1 MLRLYYHPF
10 ASFCQ
15 KALIAL
21 YEKGVPFEPV
31 LIDLG
36 DPDDRERL
44 RSVWP
49 MMKFPVL
56 EDTASGRVWPE
67 SSVIIEYLDGCA
79 PETPRMVPADPE
91 QALRARIWDRFFD
104 NFVAVHVTKCVL
116 DSMRPEG
123 RTDPDG
129 VAQAK
134 ETIRAAYDHVDAE
147 IDDGMWAVGDAF
159 TLADCSAAPALFY
172 AGLIVPRDDHPRL
185 AAYYERLRARPSF
198 DRVVEEARPYRQL
211 MPLPWPVGYEQEQ
224 QGETP

>member
-10 ASFCQ
+10 ASFCH

-21 YEKGVPFEPV
+21 YEKDVPFEPV

-36 DPDDRERL
+36 DREDRERL
-44 RSVWP
+44 RAVWP

-56 EDTASGRVWPE
+56 EETESGRTWPE
-67 SSVIIEYLDGCA
+67 SSVIIELLDGYA

-104 NFVAVHVTKCVL
+104 NFVAVHVTKCVV
-116 DSMRPEG
+116 DTMRPEG
-123 RTDPDG
+123 RADPEG
-129 VAQAK
+129 VEQAK
-134 ETIRAAYDHVDAE
+134 ATIRAAYDHVEAE
-147 IDDGMWAVGDAF
+147 IGDAWAVGDAF

-185 AAYYERLRARPSF
+185 DAYYRRLRARPSF
-198 DRVVEEARPYRQL
+198 ARVVEEARPYRPL
-211 MPLPWPVGYEQEQ
+211 MPLPWPESYE
-224 QGETP
+224 P

>member
-10 ASFCQ
+10 ASFCH
-15 KALIAL
+15 KVLIAL

-31 LIDLG
+31 LINLG
-36 DPDDRERL
+36 DAGDRERL
-44 RSVWP
+44 GAVWP

-56 EDTASGRVWPE
+56 EATETGRIWPE
-67 SSVIIEYLDGCA
+67 SSVIIEYLDGFA
-79 PETPRMVPADPE
+79 PETPRMLPADPE

-104 NFVAVHVTKCVL
+104 NFVAVHVTKCVI

-123 RTDPDG
+123 GKDPEG
-129 VAQAK
+129 VAQA
-134 ETIRAAYDHVDAE
+134 EATIRAAYDHVDAE
-147 IDDGMWAVGDAF
+147 IGDGWAVGDAF

-185 AAYYERLRARPSF
+185 DAYYRRLRARPSF

-211 MPLPWPVGYEQEQ
+211 MPLPWPQGYEQE
-224 QGETP
+224 GETP